1 MGMVYIIP
9 FMIGLGLKIFLLKD
23 LNEIKSINS
32 YLASDINKISNFNEI
47 QTKVHV
53 LYKTLKRLLFY
64 KKLWFGSFTLYL
76 YKWRYDFVSSHF
88 WGQRK
93 LQWNL
98 EWLYNYESSIIYEF
112 LKDLRSD
119 LKLRLREQ
127 QQTLEQAKSEVEKLK
142 QTPLAP
148 PPHRGIRNRTQPSL
162 RAPTD
167 SSRPADCSVW
177 GITEGT
183 EKG

>member
-32 YLASDINKISNFNEI
+32 YLASDIDELSNFNEI
-47 QTKVHV
+47 QIKVHI

-64 KKLWFGSFTLYL
+64 KKLWFSSFTLYL
-76 YKWRYDFVSSHF
+76 YKWRYDFVSNHF

-112 LKDLRSD
+112 LKNLRS
-119 LKLRLREQ
+119 KLQILLNKQEKILQ
-127 QQTLEQAKSEVEKLK
+127 QATSEVKENIKWTIKLNQVSLLQQARLDK
-142 QTPLAP
+142 QIEQFEELQ
-148 PPHRGIRNRTQPSL
+148 RVL
-162 RAPTD
+162 
-167 SSRPADCSVW
+167 V
-177 GITEGT
+177 
-183 EKG
+183 KV

>member
-1 MGMVYIIP
+1 MAMGMVYIIP

-64 KKLWFGSFTLYL
+64 KKLWFSSFTLYL

-88 WGQRK
+88 WGKRK

-119 LKLRLREQ
+119 LQIRLAEQ
-127 QQTLEQAKSEVEKLK
+127 QQTLQKAKSEVEDNIKG
-142 QTPLAP
+142 T
-148 PPHRGIRNRTQPSL
+148 
-162 RAPTD
+162 
-167 SSRPADCSVW
+167 
-177 GITEGT
+177 TELNQVS
-183 EKG
+183 ELQQARLDWQIAQFEELQKVLIKG